1 MVLMPLATADFLIA
15 QQTIEGGSGATFM
28 VKWVSDAKVNPPLVE
43 AVMAGIERETSI
55 SFVRSGVVI
64 E

>member
-1 MVLMPLATADFLIA
+1 MALMPLATADVLIA

-28 VKWVSDAKVNPPLVE
+28 VQWVSNATVSPPLVE
-43 AVMAGIERETSI
+43 AVMAGIERETSV